1 MYVERPDVE
10 SFVAPAMP
18 VLSPSRPPATGGGS
32 VGVPQDSVDFG
43 STGSAVNPPT
53 SSGSTS
59 APAVDGAVIDSGS
72 IVAAPI
78 GTTPIGGAR
87 HGGVIDPTTGPVSPV
102 GGLPVGGPIG
112 STGPVALPKPID
124 GSGAVTGTTPP
135 DATRSLLI
143 PVGNAKSARRR
154 LSKEL
159 NALRIAVRRELKQQF
174 GDRLKSDPALKLKA
188 RELVRNFQNQLR
200 SAFEQAGGK
209 GHNEIDGNE
218 LLAGLKQAF
227 NDLSSGL
234 SAAVGVTLA
243 PTSASTASSGVTSN
257 PPAPTSNGAASA
269 SLTTSPDVSGAAPL
283 PDVVSDIRF
292 DKISA
297 LFNQRYQ
304 RIESYLTDQSLA
316 TATAQATLATR
327 RSSATPSVLPVG
339 SGLNIAV

>member
-10 SFVAPAMP
+10 SFVAPAIP

-43 STGSAVNPPT
+43 STGSVVDPPAN
-53 SSGSTS
+53 GGLTS
-59 APAVDGAVIDSGS
+59 APPVDGGLTDSGS
-72 IVAAPI
+72 IGAAPI
-78 GTTPIGGAR
+78 GGGR
-87 HGGVIDPTTGPVSPV
+87 HGGVIDPTTGPVSPG
-102 GGLPVGGPIG
+102 GGLSVGGPIG
-112 STGPVALPKPID
+112 STDPVALPKPVD
-124 GSGAVTGTTPP
+124 GSGAVTGTTTP

-143 PVGNAKSARRR
+143 PVGNARSARRR

-174 GDRLKSDPALKLKA
+174 GDRLRNDPALKIKA
-188 RELVRNFQNQLR
+188 RELVRSFQNQLR

-209 GHNEIDGNE
+209 GHSEIDGNE

-227 NDLSSGL
+227 NELSAGL
-234 SAAVGVTLA
+234 GAAVGVTLA
-243 PTSASTASSGVTSN
+243 PTSASTASSGVTSSS
-257 PPAPTSNGAASA
+257 PTPTSNGAASA
-269 SLTTSPDVSGAAPL
+269 SLTTSPSVSGAVPL

-327 RSSATPSVLPVG
+327 RSSATPNVLPVG